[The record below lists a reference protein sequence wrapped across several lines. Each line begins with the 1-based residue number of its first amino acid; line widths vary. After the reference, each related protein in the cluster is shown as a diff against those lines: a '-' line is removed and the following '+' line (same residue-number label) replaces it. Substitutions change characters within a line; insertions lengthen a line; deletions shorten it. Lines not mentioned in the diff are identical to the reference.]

1 MIYRQGKYYLFRI
14 LRQNST
20 PQELAMGI
28 ALGVFIGMAVPYG
41 LQVATM
47 VVVALFFRRFNKIAA
62 LLGSL
67 VTNPF
72 TTPFLYLVYYRI
84 GKWLVGFKGPRK
96 EPVLIDDDTVWAM
109 LREWGR
115 HRDVLVAMG
124 IAALIIAVACAVAA
138 YFVSRPLIDRYQHRR
153 KERLRL
159 AFGKFMERAKA
170 LAHVPPGKTLMHL
183 HLNRKEKGDE
193 DGNPPPCPPGL

>member
-28 ALGVFIGMAVPYG
+28 AVGVFIGMAVPYG
-41 LQVATM
+41 LQIAAM
-47 VVVALFFRRFNKIAA
+47 VGVALFFRRFNKIAA

-72 TTPFLYLVYYRI
+72 TTPFIYLAYYRI
-84 GKWLVGFKGPRK
+84 GKWLVGIKGQRK
-96 EPVLIDDDTVWAM
+96 EPALIDDNTVWTM
-109 LREWGR
+109 LKEWGH

-124 IAALIIAVACAVAA
+124 IAALIIALASAAVA

-159 AFGKFMERAKA
+159 AFGKFMERART
-170 LAHVPPGKTLMHL
+170 LVHVHPGKTLTRL
-183 HLNRKEKGDE
+183 HLNRKEKTDDGD
-193 DGNPPPCPPGL
+193 GPPCPPGS

>member
-1 MIYRQGKYYLFRI
+1 MYRQVKYYLFRI

-28 ALGVFIGMAVPYG
+28 AVGVFIGMAVPYG
-41 LQVATM
+41 LQIAAM
-47 VVVALFFRRFNKIAA
+47 VGVALFYRRFNKIAA

-72 TTPFLYLVYYRI
+72 TTPFIYLAYYRI
-84 GKWLVGFKGPRK
+84 GKWLVGIKGMRK
-96 EPVLIDDDTVWAM
+96 EPTLIDDDTVWTM
-109 LREWGR
+109 LNEWGR
-115 HRDVLVAMG
+115 HRDILVAMG
-124 IAALIIAVACAVAA
+124 ITALISAVLVAVIA

-170 LAHVPPGKTLMHL
+170 LVHVHPTKSMTLRQRSGKDRDGGNGTASAPPG
-183 HLNRKEKGDE
+183 
-193 DGNPPPCPPGL
+193 P